1 MNEWILKQV
10 ALEKDCFYWLVFF
23 FLSFSIGILYL
34 LYRVRLF
41 IFIMRYYFIFFKCGV
56 VIKSL
61 LGRDIDSSFGGCN

>member
-23 FLSFSIGILYL
+23 LSFSFGILYL
-34 LYRVRLF
+34 MYRVRLF
-41 IFIMRYYFIFFKCGV
+41 FFIMRYFFFFLKCGV

-61 LGRDIDSSFGGCN
+61 RGRDTDSSFGGCN

>member
-41 IFIMRYYFIFFKCGV
+41 IFIIRYYFFFLSV
-56 VIKSL
+56 E
-61 LGRDIDSSFGGCN
+61 